1 MISSSIGAHCHQM
14 VASGVSSIV
23 VLSDGQ
29 MRQTKTLAA
38 NQLNSGFKP
47 NQLELNL

>member
-1 MISSSIGAHCHQM
+1 MISSWIGAHCHQM

-23 VLSDGQ
+23 VPDGQ

-47 NQLELNL
+47 SQLELNL